1 MVLRRSL
8 KPEGHQGQDG
18 NPNKDLVAER
28 TAQASQGGEVWVR
41 GRGRAATAEGA
52 VPCSLLSAWKLPESP
67 LDVAGMTQLP
77 EIANAR

>member
-1 MVLRRSL
+1 M
-8 KPEGHQGQDG
+8 
-18 NPNKDLVAER
+18 
-28 TAQASQGGEVWVR
+28 R

-77 EIANAR
+77 EIANTR